1 MTMTLDALRNEIDA
15 LDTDIVR
22 LLSKRASAAA
32 QVGRAKREQGIVI
45 RDPSREENVL
55 NVAAENSAAPMD
67 DAGIRSIYREIIAV
81 CSRIQA
87 DLKDD

>member
-1 MTMTLDALRNEIDA
+1 MTLDTLRSEIDA
-15 LDTDIVR
+15 LDADIVR
-22 LLSKRASAAA
+22 LLSKRAAAA
-32 QVGRAKREQGIVI
+32 AHVGRTKREQGIVI
-45 RDPSREENVL
+45 CDPLRETNVL
-55 NVAAENSAAPMD
+55 KFAADNSTAPMD